1 MAQATPESEAEGR
14 FQALVEVM
22 ARLRA
27 PDGCPWDREQTH
39 HTLKPYLLEEAYE
52 VLHAIDEGDD
62 AELCKELGDVL
73 LQVIFHAQ
81 IAAEAQRF
89 DIYDVVETLRE
100 KLIRRHPHVFGEV
113 NVCDAREVTRNW
125 EVIKAQEKAAAGQP
139 DAAPSVLDGVSPKT
153 PALIEARQLTERAA
167 YYDFDWP
174 DATAVLD
181 KLDEEARE
189 LRAVLTS
196 PDANPQQVAEEVG
209 DLLFVV
215 VNLARKLHLDPEAT
229 LKAANRKFRQRFG
242 AVERTLAAQGKSLS
256 ESHPAELNAIWEAVK
271 RVAAPAT
278 LDVSPSTADAHADR
292 HAL

>member
-1 MAQATPESEAEGR
+1 MARMIPEIGSKES

-39 HTLKPYLLEEAYE
+39 QTLKPYLLEEAYE

-73 LQVIFHAQ
+73 LQVVFHAQ
-81 IAAEAQRF
+81 IAAEARRF
-89 DIYDVVETLRE
+89 DIDDVVEALRE

-113 NVCDAREVTRNW
+113 RAQDAREVTRNW
-125 EVIKAQEKAAAGQP
+125 EVIKAQEKAAAGKAQ
-139 DAAPSVLDGVSPKT
+139 ASPSALDGVSPKM

-174 DATAVLD
+174 DAAAVLD

-189 LRAVLTS
+189 LRAALGAPAPS
-196 PDANPQQVAEEVG
+196 ARDIAEEVG
-209 DLLFVV
+209 DLLFVA
-215 VNLARKLHLDPEAT
+215 VNVARKLRLDPEAT
-229 LKAANRKFRQRFG
+229 LKAANHKFRRRFA
-242 AVERTLAAQGKSLS
+242 AVEEALAAQGKTLS
-256 ESHPAELNAIWEAVK
+256 GSRPEELNAIWDAVK
-271 RVAAPAT
+271 RAGAQSQSPA
-278 LDVSPSTADAHADR
+278 DPDAHAS
-292 HAL
+292 